1 MANVP
6 ERGFPVSEFEGRLQ
20 RIQAL
25 MEDEGVEGILLMSEP
40 EVRYFSGFHTLFWQ
54 SPTRPWFLFVP
65 VDSKPIAIIPE
76 IGAALMRETWIE
88 DIRTWSA
95 PSPDD
100 DGISLLLNLFN
111 PLSKQGGRLGIMKG
125 HETSLRMPLADY
137 ERLMASLPGLD
148 LVDEIGRASCR
159 ERV

>member
-65 VDSKPIAIIPE
+65 VDSKLIAIIPE
-76 IGAALMRETWIE
+76 IGAALMRETWI
-88 DIRTWSA
+88 DNIRTWSA
-95 PSPDD
+95 PSLDD
-100 DGISLLLNLFN
+100 
-111 PLSKQGGRLGIMKG
+111 
-125 HETSLRMPLADY
+125 
-137 ERLMASLPGLD
+137 MAS
-148 LVDEIGRASCR
+148 VCC
-159 ERV
+159 